1 MASIS
6 RPVYYLMVGSV
17 LAAVAW
23 NLMPSDDAPVRKSK
37 PTKRTNKQSEDDSK
51 YVAAEMAMKFERP
64 TSPVRNVFHPLVVVE
79 KPEKTAAPP
88 PPADQDLK
96 AIPAKIA
103 DGESNWVFTGMA
115 EVDGTKV
122 ALLQNNSTKQS
133 GLLKEGEYW
142 RKSQL
147 ISISL
152 DSILFVGHDGNI
164 QTVFRFDPNAPPKV
178 KTPTE
183 SGFRPYD
190 LSGPLAG
197 PIGTQVQIRRISAD
211 DHRGQKSSPATSTS
225 IPAKKQ

>member
-1 MASIS
+1 MATLS
-6 RPVYYLMVGSV
+6 RPVYYLMVGAV

-23 NLMPSDDAPVRKSK
+23 NLMPSEEAPVRKSK
-37 PTKRTNKQSEDDSK
+37 PTKRANQLVEDDSK
-51 YVAAEMAMKFERP
+51 YVAAEMAMKFDP
-64 TSPVRNVFHPLVVVE
+64 PAATVRNVFHPLVAVE
-79 KPEKTAAPP
+79 KPDKAAPPP
-88 PPADQDLK
+88 PPADQDLT

-115 EVDGTKV
+115 EVDGSKV

-152 DSILFVGHDGNI
+152 DSILFVGPDGNI

-197 PIGTQVQIRRISAD
+197 PIGAQVQIRRIPAD
-211 DHRGQKSSPATSTS
+211 DHRGQKSSLPINPS